1 MGRLRRSM
9 RAVVFLWVRGHAGVY
24 CNAYADTIAKASL
37 DERVEG
43 GQVEQ
48 RATLVRYET
57 REGRAG
63 LGGATEWAATS
74 RDRRPLAMT
83 EREVQK
89 WLTVK
94 WRTLKEEEAGGEG
107 KVGELLIDDAVLA
120 GQKGLWWTQLLR
132 RSSAGGRRTGSRGA
146 ASDVG
151 AVMMVRGGLRRTWW
165 RRWWKVRG
173 CGGWRG

>member
-1 MGRLRRSM
+1 MGLIMGDSLGVMRDIETVWRAGTLDELRLRHRRAMVEDIVQLRRSM

-63 LGGATEWAATS
+63 PGGATEWAATS

-94 WRTLKEEEAGGEG
+94 WRTLKEEEAGGRADG
-107 KVGELLIDDAVLA
+107 RA
-120 GQKGLWWTQLLR
+120 GGR
-132 RSSAGGRRTGSRGA
+132 AGGRRA
-146 ASDVG
+146 
-151 AVMMVRGGLRRTWW
+151 GGRT
-165 RRWWKVRG
+165 
-173 CGGWRG
+173 